1 MKVALQELS
10 KKEMAAL
17 LAGAT
22 AARAIMDRVAQDDP
36 DELPMDEIRQWE
48 ISALYHLEVAKD
60 AMALGFKRRLEAGA
74 SVEPGPYTLD
84 PDTDTMED
92 LEDHQR
98 EYSGGEFNCVGFNG
112 VGWDDPTKAA
122 PVTEAKAAKNSTKR
136 GARKLAKR
144 EGKR

>member
-1 MKVALQELS
+1 MALQELS
-10 KKEMAAL
+10 RKEMADL

-22 AARAIMDRVAQDDP
+22 AARAIMARVAQDDP
-36 DELPMDEIRQWE
+36 DELLMDEIRQWE
-48 ISALYHLEVAKD
+48 ISALYHLEVAQD

-74 SVEPGPYTLD
+74 TVQPGPYFLE

-98 EYSGGEFNCVGFNG
+98 EYGAGQFNCVGFNG

-122 PVTEAKAAKNSTKR
+122 ENSTKR
-136 GARKLAKR
+136 GGRKLAKR
-144 EGKR
+144 GGKR